1 MRCSLMN
8 DKVIQKINIRKKD
21 GKLKVKLKV
30 DSNYTLNI
38 KQCDLLDK
46 KSYYGFFKLNYSK
59 KNKLEYT
66 GPQGISLYSR
76 LNRPISEYD
85 FFFLIEQ
92 IVDIVK
98 RLRQLGLSWG
108 NLVLDS
114 KYVFFNEPTKE
125 LIFLYVPVIT
135 PHGSADILDF
145 IEQIVYSVCLENVDS
160 MYLSDFSYFIKKMDY
175 FDAEKIELYIYQ
187 LNHKIVDLIKGDK
200 IRNGKYSEVSALEQK
215 IYKSETS
222 VNTGEQQSGDDDLT
236 DIILQDMEAF
246 KTQYEKNEDA
256 TVILEDENTVLLEQS
271 AELFE
276 KKAEDDS
283 KYPTLIRVVTEEEI
297 KVNKLVFRIGK
308 DENCVDYVVMNNG
321 AVSRSHA
328 DIIIRDGRYYVFDLR
343 SKNKTFINNRVLPT
357 EHEIEIFDGD
367 ILKLANEEFLF
378 RV

>member
-8 DKVIQKINIRKKD
+8 DKVIQKIKIRKKD

-125 LIFLYVPVIT
+125 LIFLYVPMIT

>member
-1 MRCSLMN
+1 MN
-8 DKVIQKINIRKKD
+8 DKVIQKIKIRKKD

>member
-1 MRCSLMN
+1 MN
-8 DKVIQKINIRKKD
+8 DKVIQKIKIRKKD

-125 LIFLYVPVIT
+125 LIFLYVPMIT

-283 KYPTLIRVVTEEEI
+283 KYPTSIRVVTEEEI

>member
-1 MRCSLMN
+1 MN
-8 DKVIQKINIRKKD
+8 DKVIQKIKIRKKD

-125 LIFLYVPVIT
+125 LVFLYVPVIT

>member
-1 MRCSLMN
+1 MN
-8 DKVIQKINIRKKD
+8 DKVIQKIKIRKKD

-125 LIFLYVPVIT
+125 LIFLYVPMIT